1 MGEKSPRPVIDQRR
15 DQMDRIDVGVAR
27 PKCSKLECPR
37 STANGKPYCCKHIEM
52 IPYAAELIAQ
62 LEKRKEQREKL
73 TEAELFFED
82 VVIELRLKGQST
94 IEGLARAL
102 RLPLLSMGKILRA
115 MKRSGLIRLGKNSR
129 NSITAELV

>member
-15 DQMDRIDVGVAR
+15 DQMDMSGRTTSR
-27 PKCSKLECPR
+27 PECQAYRCFKTTADGKDFCLE
-37 STANGKPYCCKHIEM
+37 HIAM
-52 IPYAAELIAQ
+52 IPYAAKLIAQ
-62 LEKRKEQREKL
+62 LKKRQEQREKL

-102 RLPLLSMGKILRA
+102 RLPLLLMGKILRD